1 VCIAIRSAEE
11 LFLVFAPVG
20 AALAR
25 EGYTEHDSFGVRLAL
40 EEALVNALKHGNQND
55 PAKEVRVRWEI
66 TAEEA
71 VFEVEDEGPGFD
83 PTEVPDPREPAN
95 REQEHG
101 RGLLLMRH
109 FMTEVEFSGCG
120 NRVTLCKRRS
130 PHVQATDRPHTATL
144 A

>member
-1 VCIAIRSAEE
+1 VLGPVAE
-11 LFLVFAPVG
+11 
-20 AALAR
+20 ALAR
-25 EGYTEHDSFGVRLAL
+25 EGYKEHDLFGVRLAL
-40 EEALVNALKHGNQND
+40 EEALVNALKHGNRYD
-55 PAKEVRVRWEI
+55 PDKEVRVRWEV

-83 PTEVPDPREPAN
+83 PTGVPDPREPAN
-95 REQEHG
+95 REQDHG

-109 FMTEVEFSGCG
+109 FMTRVEFSGCG

-130 PHVQATDRPHTATL
+130 PHVQATDRPHTATP